1 MGSIDSFEQQINPM
15 IFVQLQL
22 GIFLWCS
29 SIPEQPVR
37 SKESSRKRIFG
48 KYLVRTGQKIKVQ
61 VIRVVE
67 EGVEDW
73 GCEMNFIRRS
83 CKDE

>member
-1 MGSIDSFEQQINPM
+1 MSVLKKRN
-15 IFVQLQL
+15 
-22 GIFLWCS
+22 GI
-29 SIPEQPVR
+29 
-37 SKESSRKRIFG
+37 
-48 KYLVRTGQKIKVQ
+48 KYGDLKNIHFKTGQKIKVQ
-61 VIRVVE
+61 VIKVVE

>member
-1 MGSIDSFEQQINPM
+1 M
-15 IFVQLQL
+15 
-22 GIFLWCS
+22 
-29 SIPEQPVR
+29 
-37 SKESSRKRIFG
+37 
-48 KYLVRTGQKIKVQ
+48 RTGQKIKVQ

-83 CKDE
+83 RKDE

>member
-1 MGSIDSFEQQINPM
+1 MIKRRASFYLIQMSVLKKRN
-15 IFVQLQL
+15 
-22 GIFLWCS
+22 GI
-29 SIPEQPVR
+29 
-37 SKESSRKRIFG
+37 
-48 KYLVRTGQKIKVQ
+48 KYGDLKNIHFKTGQKIKVQ

-73 GCEMNFIRRS
+73 GCEMNFTRRS

>member
-1 MGSIDSFEQQINPM
+1 MFIEKDAAWKKQVIRDELFRSLHPNG
-15 IFVQLQL
+15 
-22 GIFLWCS
+22 
-29 SIPEQPVR
+29 VR

-48 KYLVRTGQKIKVQ
+48 KYLMRTGQKIKVQ